1 MDSHHAEFAAGRRLR
16 VDLAR
21 ARTVQYHLGKVFT
34 KLDITSRSQLDQ
46 ALPTDP
52 APV

>member
-1 MDSHHAEFAAGRRLR
+1 LRRVGLMSYPA
-16 VDLAR
+16 LAR
-21 ARTVQYHLGKVFT
+21 QLGQYAGGLVTVRFT